1 MLCDSVP
8 RMIPFFS
15 KIGFFSTNDNEN
27 DNAPSWAMGGSHRAM
42 AFVSPFDAISRQARY
57 GPSAPKE
64 HGVLGASPIA
74 VRRCVLGWR
83 PIAAAKKRA
92 RCIGR
97 QPNSRAA
104 VRIGRKPNSS
114 RQKKTKRFDNVSNSR
129 YSWAISSMHTRDI
142 ADSLAKSYSVHFV
155 CNGRISAIFMHNMN
169 FVHIFLPPCKFYA
182 RGER

>member
-8 RMIPFFS
+8 RMIPFFP

-27 DNAPSWAMGGSHRAM
+27 DNVPSWAMGGSHRAM
-42 AFVSPFDAISRQARY
+42 AFVSPFDAISRQTRY
-57 GPSAPKE
+57 GPSAPQE
-64 HGVLGASPIA
+64 HGVLGASPIH
-74 VRRCVLGWR
+74 
-83 PIAAAKKRA
+83 
-92 RCIGR
+92 
-97 QPNSRAA
+97 RAA

-169 FVHIFLPPCKFYA
+169 FVHIFLPLCKFYA

>member
-8 RMIPFFS
+8 RMIPFFP

-74 VRRCVLGWR
+74 VRRCVLGTSPIAAAPQEHGVLGASPIAVR
-83 PIAAAKKRA
+83 RCVLGASPIAAAPKEHGVLGASPIAVRRCVLGTSPIAAAKKRQNDSTMCRIVVILGRFR
-92 RCIGR
+92 RCT
-97 QPNSRAA
+97 QETLP
-104 VRIGRKPNSS
+104 
-114 RQKKTKRFDNVSNSR
+114 
-129 YSWAISSMHTRDI
+129 I
-142 ADSLAKSYSVHFV
+142 AW
-155 CNGRISAIFMHNMN
+155 
-169 FVHIFLPPCKFYA
+169 
-182 RGER
+182 